1 MSDAKS
7 FNCPE
12 CGSPL
17 MPDGQAKEVK
27 CAFCGST
34 VIVPEELRGET
45 MDSHEQLTPEFDLFS
60 PRHVEWLMQNGA
72 DATVKVDTVK
82 ERQGMIYKNN
92 PVFDVMFSGKK
103 ASGGKFESIATIN
116 LPSNAVPKHG
126 TTLRVK
132 YKKAADT
139 IDDTSDYAIE
149 IGGRFVYMVLD
160 NPEDI
165 F

>member
-1 MSDAKS
+1 MSEAKS
-7 FNCPE
+7 FNCPK

-17 MPDGQAKEVK
+17 LANGTAEVK
-27 CAFCGST
+27 CPYCGSA
-34 VIVPEELRGET
+34 VIAPEELRGE
-45 MDSHEQLTPEFDLFS
+45 DLVSHEELTPEFDLFS
-60 PRHVEWLMQNGA
+60 PRHVEWLVQNGV
-72 DATVKVDTVK
+72 DATVKVDAVK
-82 ERQGMIYKNN
+82 ERKGMIYKNN
-92 PVFDVMFSGKK
+92 PVFDMMFSGKK

-116 LPSNAVPKHG
+116 LPRNAVPKPG

-132 YKKAADT
+132 YKKAADY

-160 NPEDI
+160 NPEDV